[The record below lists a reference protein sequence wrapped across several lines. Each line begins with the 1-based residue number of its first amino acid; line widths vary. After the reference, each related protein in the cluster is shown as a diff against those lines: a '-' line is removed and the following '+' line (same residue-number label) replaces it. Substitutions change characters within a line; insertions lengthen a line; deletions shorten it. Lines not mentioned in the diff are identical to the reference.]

1 MKKILYS
8 FTVLIIIAVSISGC
22 KNKSNEANVNAPS
35 DSIIEEEEETNYY
48 TAIYQYLQNEIG
60 KQYSEGDY
68 CVPFYNIVDVDESNE
83 EDIKIWGD
91 YWVYNY
97 KLVNDTLKTVS
108 GGNHPGLMHVCKND
122 DGYEVTEFDQV
133 ADGSDNIPSAKRIF
147 GDKFESFQTIQ
158 SDDQMREQ
166 MRAEELVN
174 FVKANNLSATMYQDY
189 GWPAKALEL

>member
-8 FTVLIIIAVSISGC
+8 FIVLIIIAVSMAGC
-22 KNKSNEANVNAPS
+22 KNKSNEANVNASS
-35 DSIIEEEEETNYY
+35 DSIIEEEEANYY

-97 KLVNDTLKTVS
+97 KLVGDTLKTVS

-133 ADGSDNIPSAKRIF
+133 ADGSDNIQSAKRIY

-174 FVKANNLSATMYQDY
+174 FVKANNLPATMYQDY

>member
-8 FTVLIIIAVSISGC
+8 FTVLIIIAVSMSGC

-35 DSIIEEEEETNYY
+35 DSIIEEEEANYY

-174 FVKANNLSATMYQDY
+174 FVKAKNLSATMYQDY
-189 GWPAKALEL
+189 GWPAKVLEL

>member
-1 MKKILYS
+1 MKKILYLII
-8 FTVLIIIAVSISGC
+8 VLIIISVSMVGC
-22 KNKSNEANVNAPS
+22 KHKSNEVKVNEPS
-35 DSIIEEEEETNYY
+35 ESIIEEDESNYY

-60 KQYSEGDY
+60 KQYLEGEY
-68 CVPFYNIVDVDESNE
+68 CVPFYNIVDVDENNE

-97 KLVNDTLKTVS
+97 KLVGDTLKTVS

-122 DGYEVTEFDQV
+122 DGYEVTNFEQV

-147 GDKFESFQTIQ
+147 GDKFDSFQTIQ